1 MSMLHTVNKSPFE
14 RRSLDSC
21 LNHAKKG
28 SAILLIEDGVYA
40 AVKGT
45 VTGRK
50 LEIAMK
56 DVSVYAL
63 QPDVD
68 TRGMQGR
75 LVDGVKLVDYG
86 GFVDLVTQHQGTQ
99 SWL

>member
-1 MSMLHTVNKSPFE
+1 MKEISM
-14 RRSLDSC
+14 
-21 LNHAKKG
+21 
-28 SAILLIEDGVYA
+28 
-40 AVKGT
+40 
-45 VTGRK
+45 
-50 LEIAMK
+50 
-56 DVSVYAL
+56 YAL

-86 GFVDLVTQHQGTQ
+86 GFVNLVTQHQGVQ

>member
-14 RRSLDSC
+14 RNAFDSC
-21 LNHAKKG
+21 LVHAKKG
-28 SAILLIEDGVYA
+28 SVILLIEDGVYA
-40 AVKGT
+40 AAKGT
-45 VTGRK
+45 AASRK
-50 LEIAMK
+50 LEAAMK
-56 DVSVYAL
+56 EVSVYAL

-86 GFVDLVTQHQGTQ
+86 GFVDLVTQHQGVQ